1 MGYMMAAVF
10 WEAPSMMRFLAALAV
25 STAAV
30 LASVSGATAQSY
42 PQRSVRFIVPF
53 GPGSGVDITA
63 RLIADKLATRWG
75 KAVVVENRPGGD
87 GFVAINAFTSANDDH
102 TLLFVPASTFTAHP
116 YTHDKVPYNAERDL
130 LPIVNVTVI
139 VIALGVPESLHVN
152 SLAEFVALAR
162 SKPNTLAVAA
172 AAGNSDFIL
181 SGFIKTQNLPV
192 TRVPYRDIQQA
203 PNDLAESRIQL
214 LMSSYATMRPL
225 VQAGKVKILAMTSRK
240 RVGIAADVPTVAEAG
255 FPYLGLDSLI
265 GIYGPHGMPQA
276 LREKI
281 AADVRAVVTEDPT
294 IATRLAS
301 TGQVVDIRG
310 PAEFA
315 AGIKEIRDQL
325 ASIAKTLGIKA
336 AQPQ

>member
-1 MGYMMAAVF
+1 MKNMR
-10 WEAPSMMRFLAALAV
+10 RFLLAI
-25 STAAV
+25 AAV
-30 LASVSGATAQSY
+30 LFASLYGPAPAGAQSY
-42 PQRSVRFIVPF
+42 PQRPVRFILPF

-63 RLIADKLATRWG
+63 RLLGDKLSARWG
-75 KAVVVENRPGGD
+75 KPVVVENRPGGD
-87 GFVAINAFTSANDDH
+87 GFVAINAFISANDDH
-102 TLLFVPASTFTAHP
+102 TLLFVPASTYTAHP
-116 YTHDKVPYNAERDL
+116 YTHDKVPYDAERDL

-139 VIALGVPESLHVN
+139 VIALGVPSTLDVK
-152 SLAEFVALAR
+152 SLADFMALAR
-162 SKPNTLAVAA
+162 SKPNTLNVAA
-172 AAGNSDFIL
+172 AAGNSDFIM

-203 PNDLAESRIQL
+203 PNDLAEGRIQL
-214 LMSSYATMRPL
+214 LMSSYTTMRPL
-225 VQAGKVKILAMTSRK
+225 VQAGKVRVLAITSRK

-265 GIYGPHGMPQA
+265 GIYGPRGMSSA
-276 LREKI
+276 LRDKI
-281 AADVRAVVTEDPT
+281 AADVRAVISADPS

-325 ASIAKTLGIKA
+325 ASIAKTLGVKA
-336 AQPQ
+336 AQ